1 MQVMDGFSRERSK
14 QSATRLS
21 GKGKLLEIKKWV
33 ISMMLAARVVKWGQ
47 PILRQTVR
55 CGGLGNSESE
65 SE

>member
-33 ISMMLAARVVKWGQ
+33 ISMMLAARVVKWVN
-47 PILRQTVR
+47 LF
-55 CGGLGNSESE
+55 CGRLFAAVD
-65 SE
+65 